1 MIAQFRRQF
10 PINGGQRIA
19 FTAVPWPIRRFL
31 CRRND
36 SVPFAVNGRAST
48 KISTRSTNRAHDVNF
63 PAVVATE
70 TPVRTRA
77 RLSVARPH
85 MAVVEMANE
94 TNRLANGRQVIID
107 EPFMTTSA

>member
-1 MIAQFRRQF
+1 
-10 PINGGQRIA
+10 
-19 FTAVPWPIRRFL
+19 
-31 CRRND
+31 
-36 SVPFAVNGRAST
+36 
-48 KISTRSTNRAHDVNF
+48 VNF